1 MLIKCNNCAK
11 LVARIHELERAVTF
25 WEEQEF
31 QLGLSLGIYNK
42 AMDADARLSTSSII
56 QQVNSTPSE

>member
-1 MLIKCNNCAK
+1 MTIKCNHC
-11 LVARIHELERAVTF
+11 VELEAEIRKLEKAVAF

-31 QLGLSLGIYNK
+31 QLGLALGIYNK

-56 QQVNSTPSE
+56 QQVNSTPSK